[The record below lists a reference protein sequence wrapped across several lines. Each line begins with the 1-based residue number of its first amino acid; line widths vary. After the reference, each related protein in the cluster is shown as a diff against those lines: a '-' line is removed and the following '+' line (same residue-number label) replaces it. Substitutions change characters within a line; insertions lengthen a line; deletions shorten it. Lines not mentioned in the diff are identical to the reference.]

1 MGNLFAQYFG
11 LTEITSIES
20 KCVRT
25 GYQMFTL
32 MAASSRHVSRLPT
45 KLKRMQHA
53 TPHRN
58 ECFACCIEGRNEN
71 DTVFMKL

>member
-11 LTEITSIES
+11 LTKLTSVES

-25 GYQMFTL
+25 GYQMFTF
-32 MAASSRHVSRLPT
+32 MAASIVSRLRA

-53 TPHRN
+53 ASHRN
-58 ECFACCIEGRNEN
+58 ECFACCMGGRNEN
-71 DTVFMKL
+71 DAVFIKL

>member
-11 LTEITSIES
+11 LTELTSIES

-32 MAASSRHVSRLPT
+32 QIWPRRLEVANQTEKNAACYATQERIHCLLYGRE
-45 KLKRMQHA
+45 KR
-53 TPHRN
+53 
-58 ECFACCIEGRNEN
+58 
-71 DTVFMKL
+71 K